1 MISVLDL
8 AITKAKRRLV
18 PFLLLLYVLAF
29 LDRVNVGFAKVAMMA
44 DTGLSAAAYAFG
56 AGLFFAGYAL
66 LEVPSN
72 LILHR
77 VGARRW
83 LARIMVSWG
92 IISAGMMFAW
102 SEPVFYLMRIL
113 LGAAEAGFFP
123 GVILYL
129 TYWFPASERG
139 RVMGLFYFGGPLAF
153 IFGGPA
159 SGLLLELNGEFGLR
173 GWQWMF
179 LVEGLLAS
187 LVGVW
192 TYFYLTDR
200 PSGAEWLTPE
210 ERQTLQNTMDAEESA
225 RASSGS
231 HRLSDLLKDRGV
243 LHLCLIYFLIQVS
256 VYGVVF
262 ALPSQV
268 EKLLGKAAGLE
279 VGLVT
284 AIPWICALIA
294 AYLIP
299 KLALGRRRQVGFLVL
314 VACALGLSLATHDW
328 PVVALIGLCA
338 AAAGFISVQPVF
350 WTFPTERLAGAAAAG
365 GIALI
370 NSIGNLGGFVA
381 PSLREWVERV
391 TGSTDFG
398 LIVLMGVTFLA
409 ALAMAR
415 LPDKPKASVL

>member
-72 LILHR
+72 LLLHR